1 MKQVQ
6 RRRLEFAALVS
17 IPTIWWVLVLAIP
30 YLIMLLV
37 SFYRAQFPSHVPDF
51 VFDSYIRVFSEPQY
65 VSVLI
70 RSLKISLL
78 VSLVTFVL
86 AYPVAYFLIFK
97 VRTQRVRMMIYVAI
111 VVPLWVSYLLRV
123 YAWKII
129 LGTNGILNTL
139 MISLGIISEPIEL
152 LLYNQFAMVITMAY
166 IFTPFMVMPIFAVLE
181 KIPRS
186 LIEGSNDLGVGHM
199 ETFLRVT
206 LPLSVPGI
214 LVGFTFT
221 FCFAFGDF
229 ITPRMVG
236 GPDSNMIAN
245 VISTQ
250 YGQAMDWP
258 FGSALSVVMLFIVL
272 GIITLSDRFER
283 GGRINLG

>member
-17 IPTIWWVLVLAIP
+17 IPAIWWVLVLAIP

-186 LIEGSNDLGVGHM
+186 LIEGSNDLGVGYM
-199 ETFLRVT
+199 ETFLRIT

-283 GGRINLG
+283 GGRINLS